1 MLCEWQGQAAG
12 CAGLKKIDSD
22 ICEMKRLYVR
32 PAFRKK
38 GIGKKLTLEIINEAR
53 IIGYKYMRLDTLVS
67 MQEAVQLYES
77 LGFKYIAPYRYN
89 PLPGALYLE
98 LNLDAKIKKT

>member
-1 MLCEWQGQAAG
+1 MLYEWQGRAAG

-38 GIGKKLTLEIINEAR
+38 GIGKKLALEIINEAR
-53 IIGYKYMRLDTLVS
+53 IIGYQYMRLDTLAS

-77 LGFKYIAPYRYN
+77 LGFKYIVPYRYN
-89 PLPGALYLE
+89 PLPDALYLE
-98 LNLDAKIKKT
+98 LKLDTDIRQ

>member
-1 MLCEWQGQAAG
+1 MLYEWKGQAAG
-12 CAGLKKIDSD
+12 CAGLKQIDSD

-32 PAFRKK
+32 PAFRDK
-38 GIGKKLTLEIINEAR
+38 GIGKKLTLEIINEGR
-53 IIGYKYMRLDTLVS
+53 RMGYKCMRLDTLIS
-67 MQEAVQLYES
+67 MKEAVHLYEA

-98 LNLDAKIKKT
+98 LNLDTDIKQ